1 MKKLAAKID
10 RVISYAFL
18 AVCLLFIAGV
28 VVYTYD
34 SLQDLSGR
42 IESELGNKAMLVAM
56 SIAQQQDISHEEFE
70 RLAALEFTELLEDPV
85 NVQFENRTREI
96 MGKSDIKYIYI
107 EAPIT
112 EGQVKYRV
120 QEGEEEIYCMPAGTP
135 LDVIFLL
142 DAVVSHEARIEDTDG
157 QWYSDKDRY
166 TVRDEKFQ
174 ATFQSGEAGYY
185 VNTDQWG
192 TYITGYAPCI
202 NERGE
207 CLGLVGVDLFMDNYL
222 LTLDQSRRLI
232 VTLLLSSLLMA
243 ILAVYLAIKLKYAE
257 NLAEQKTILAQTD
270 SLTELYNRRHFMEQ
284 LEIEW
289 RSCNAENK
297 PISIIM
303 VDVDYLKEYNDNYG
317 HLEGDRVLRHV
328 AAAIAGAIDGTG
340 GFVGRYGGDEFIVSL
355 PALKPEDALE
365 IANRIS
371 AFVSRDFGSGE
382 IPFPTVSIGVA
393 TVQAGEELRS
403 EDLISRADQILYR
416 AKGQGRNRVCG

>member
-1 MKKLAAKID
+1 
-10 RVISYAFL
+10 
-18 AVCLLFIAGV
+18 
-28 VVYTYD
+28 
-34 SLQDLSGR
+34 
-42 IESELGNKAMLVAM
+42 
-56 SIAQQQDISHEEFE
+56 
-70 RLAALEFTELLEDPV
+70 
-85 NVQFENRTREI
+85 